1 MLWNIII
8 LSKRS
13 NFRIINFTKALLTLA
28 DTNRTDN
35 LRTNEW
41 KSKNYIKMYINNN
54 DQEYLINISGIC
66 RFIELS

>member
-35 LRTNEW
+35 SRMNEW

-54 DQEYLINISGIC
+54 DQENISGIC